1 MKALCMTM
9 MVLMVLITGCVSGE
23 TKAAELLDTAKFE
36 EKQTNLEHATKLYE
50 EILRKYPTSP
60 AAKEAA
66 ARMAELTQKK
76 P

>member
-9 MVLMVLITGCVSGE
+9 MVLMVLITGCFSGE

-66 ARMAELTQKK
+66 ARMAELTKKK

>member
-1 MKALCMTM
+1 MKTLCMTV
-9 MVLMVLITGCVSGE
+9 MVLLALLAGCTSGE
-23 TKAAELLDTAKFE
+23 KKAAELLETAKFE

-50 EILRKYPTSP
+50 EILKNYPTSP

-66 ARMAELTQKK
+66 ARMAELTHKK

>member
-23 TKAAELLDTAKFE
+23 KKAAELLDTAKFE